1 MDSLAALR
9 LQVEWGADEALGEE
23 PRDCFQLAPAS
34 VPVSALGREPL
45 AAPPARP
52 APVPAAARG
61 QAAADA
67 AGTLDELHAALDAFD
82 GCPLRAMATATVRPD
97 GNPAARLVLVA
108 EAPGADDDRAGT
120 AFAGPPGQALDR
132 VLRSIGLDRS
142 AMLLTHLVPWRPPGG
157 RAPTEAEVQS
167 CLPFLLRLLHLVRPD
182 RLVLLGAAP
191 ARALTG
197 SSDSIRRLRGRWL
210 EATLPGGPA
219 PISALPMLPWDQWLR
234 TPAAKRD
241 CWADLLALRQS
252 LDTTTS

>member
-9 LQVEWGADEALGEE
+9 LQVEWGADEALGDE
-23 PRDCFQLAPAS
+23 PRDHFQPAP
-34 VPVSALGREPL
+34 GREPS

-52 APVPAAARG
+52 APAPPAARG

-67 AGTLDELHAALDAFD
+67 ASTLDGLHAALDAFD

-120 AFAGPPGQALDR
+120 AFAGPSGQALDR
-132 VLRSIGLDRS
+132 VLGSIGLDRS
-142 AMLLTHLVPWRPPGG
+142 TMLLTHLVPWRPPGG
-157 RAPTEAEVQS
+157 RAPTEAEIQS

-197 SSDSIRRLRGRWL
+197 ASDSIRRLRGRWL
-210 EATLPGGPA
+210 QAALPGADA
-219 PISALPMLPWDQWLR
+219 PIPALPMLPWDQWLR

-241 CWADLLALRQS
+241 CWADLLALRQV
-252 LDTTTS
+252 LDANRQHAPQQV